1 MPYRTPARW
10 LAPLAL
16 VGAVVAILIVVN
28 SDSGKSSKSGGTT
41 VTSSS
46 TGSSTTRT
54 TATPRTHHRFYVV
67 KPGDVLS
74 AIAAKT
80 GVPLQEIM
88 RLNPHVDAQTLTVGA
103 KLKLAP

>member
-16 VGAVVAILIVVN
+16 VGAIIAILVVVN
-28 SDSGKSSKSGGTT
+28 SDSGKSSKSGGAT

-46 TGSSTTRT
+46 TASKRTQT
-54 TATPRTHHRFYVV
+54 TATPRNHHKYYVV

-74 AIAAKT
+74 GIAAKS
-80 GVPLQEIM
+80 GVPLAQIM
-88 RLNPHVDAQTLTVGA
+88 RLNPHVDAQTLTVGT